1 MRKADEFSKV
11 LDLLDNDEKD
21 ELLASANGLM
31 KAQKAIRVN
40 PIRAKSSNT
49 GNQKGKKQKSAKD

>member
-11 LDLLDNDEKD
+11 LDLLGNDEKD
-21 ELLASANGLM
+21 KLLTSANGLM
-31 KAQKAIRVN
+31 KSQKAIQVN

-49 GNQKGKKQKSAKD
+49 KNQKGKA